1 MNAIT
6 IQSPSIPHFKG
17 VDMRNLKYEIGI
29 CQNPIINSQ
38 CQCQY
43 GNFFYDSDVRM
54 ENWN

>member
-17 VDMRNLKYEIGI
+17 VDMRNLKYETEI